1 MSHPIDPFMAPL
13 LAQLRAVRPV
23 DYAAIP
29 IDEARK
35 LAEAGHA
42 PWNVPVL
49 PIARIENLDIPAP
62 GGMMRAR
69 LYHPAGQ
76 EKRPLVVFVHGGG
89 WTFGSLESHDGIARH
104 LANESGCAVLA
115 LEYRLAPEHPFPAG
129 LDDTLAAI
137 AFARGGGLG
146 QSVDGSR
153 IALAG
158 DSAGANLALAALLKL
173 KGDASPTTAALFY
186 GCYAPIFD
194 TPSHKRNGDGSY
206 ILGTKGMRWYWRNFL
221 GDQPEDTK
229 SLAAPLRADLSG
241 LPPLYLNAA
250 GLDPLL
256 DDTLL
261 LSGRLSEAGVR
272 HRVDVFPGV
281 VHGFLR
287 MTRDLPAA
295 RQALQAAGEFL
306 ASRLK

>member
-1 MSHPIDPFMAPL
+1 MSHPVDPFMAPL
-13 LAQLRAVRPV
+13 LQQLRAARAV

-29 IDEARK
+29 IEEGRK
-35 LAEAGHA
+35 LSEAA
-42 PWNVPVL
+42 NVPWNNPRL
-49 PIARIENLDIPAP
+49 PIVRVENLSIPGAAGP
-62 GGMMRAR
+62 MPAR

-76 EKRPLVVFVHGGG
+76 EARPLVIFVHGGG

-104 LANESGCAVLA
+104 LAKESDCAVLA
-115 LEYRLAPEHPFPAG
+115 FEYRLAPEHPFPAG

-137 AFARGGGLG
+137 GFARGGGLG
-146 QSVDGSR
+146 KSVDASR
-153 IALAG
+153 VALTG
-158 DSAGANLALAALLKL
+158 DSAGANLALAAMLKH
-173 KGDASPTTAALFY
+173 KGDASLVTAALFY

-194 TPSHKRNGDGSY
+194 TPSHRRLGDGTY
-206 ILGTKGMRWYWRNFL
+206 VLGTKGMRWYWTNFL
-221 GDQPEDTK
+221 GAEPEDTT
-229 SLAAPLRADLSG
+229 SLAALLRADLSG

-261 LSGRLSEAGVR
+261 LSGRLSEAGIR

-287 MTRDLPAA
+287 MARDLPAA
-295 RQALQAAGEFL
+295 RQALHAAGEFL
-306 ASRLK
+306 AAQLK

>member
-1 MSHPIDPFMAPL
+1 MSHPVDPHMVPL
-13 LAQLRAVRPV
+13 LAQLKAARAV
-23 DYAAIP
+23 DYADMP
-29 IDEARK
+29 IAEARE
-35 LAEAGHA
+35 LVEAA
-42 PWNVPVL
+42 NRPWNVPKPPVSRVEEL
-49 PIARIENLDIPAP
+49 TVPGASAP
-62 GGMMRAR
+62 MAAR

-76 EKRPLVVFVHGGG
+76 ETRPLVVFVHGGG
-89 WTFGSLESHDGIARH
+89 WTFGSLESHDGIART

-115 LEYRLAPEHPFPAG
+115 FEYRLAPEHPFPAG

-146 QSVDGSR
+146 ASVNASR
-153 IALAG
+153 MALSG
-158 DSAGANLALAALLKL
+158 DSAGANLALSAMLQL
-173 KGDASPTTAALFY
+173 KGKASPKTAALFY

-194 TPSHKRNGDGSY
+194 TPSHQRNGDGTY
-206 ILGTKGMRWYWRNFL
+206 VLGTKGMQWYWKNFL
-221 GDQPEDTK
+221 GSEPESTT
-229 SLAAPLRADLSG
+229 SLAAPLRADFSG

-256 DDTLL
+256 DDTHL
-261 LSGRLSEAGVR
+261 LSARLSEAGVR

-295 RQALQAAGEFL
+295 RQALHAAGEFL
-306 ASRLK
+306 SRELK